1 MRFEALLVERA
12 AVSESEG
19 GGERER
25 ERERAQVGRVEE
37 CRTKVNRALCN
48 LFFSKFANKLK

>member
-19 GGERER
+19 GG
-25 ERERAQVGRVEE
+25 ERAQVGRVEE

>member
-19 GGERER
+19 GG
-25 ERERAQVGRVEE
+25 ERAQVGRVEE

-48 LFFSKFANKLK
+48 LFFSRFANKLTKTKSAH